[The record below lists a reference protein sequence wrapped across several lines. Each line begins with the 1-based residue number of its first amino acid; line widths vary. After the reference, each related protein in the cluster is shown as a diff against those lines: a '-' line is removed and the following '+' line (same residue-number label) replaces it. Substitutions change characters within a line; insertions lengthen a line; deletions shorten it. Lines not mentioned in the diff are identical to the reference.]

1 MGLLHINV
9 IISIDTTNLVNEPLQ
24 NKNTRVKKVLNVV
37 VGVANKQLPSQ
48 AEESPP
54 SPSAPSRELLSDPED
69 GKANEDGDE
78 AEGEEDE
85 GGGGGGE
92 EDGGGG
98 EEEDEPATNG
108 EVHSASLVPVN

>member
-1 MGLLHINV
+1 MSSLV
-9 IISIDTTNLVNEPLQ
+9 WQTNNFP
-24 NKNTRVKKVLNVV
+24 
-37 VGVANKQLPSQ
+37 Q

-85 GGGGGGE
+85 GGGGG
-92 EDGGGG
+92 EDGGGGGGGG
-98 EEEDEPATNG
+98 EEEEDEPTTNG

>member
-1 MGLLHINV
+1 M
-9 IISIDTTNLVNEPLQ
+9 SSLVWQTDNFP
-24 NKNTRVKKVLNVV
+24 
-37 VGVANKQLPSQ
+37 Q
-48 AEESPP
+48 AEEESPP

-85 GGGGGGE
+85 GGGGE
-92 EDGGGG
+92 EAEGGG